1 MALQLLPILKAM
13 PGLISVTSSIL
24 QSIGTTRQSAT
35 RTDERV
41 KKLEDHLMQTVAAL
55 GELAEKVEA
64 LALSVETQADALR
77 IQTQRAKQALAV
89 AWMASGVAVAAL
101 IVALIR

>member
-13 PGLISVTSSIL
+13 PGLISVTSGIL
-24 QSIGTTRQSAT
+24 QSIGATRQSST
-35 RTDERV
+35 RTEERV

-64 LALSVETQADALR
+64 LALSVETQAEALR
-77 IQTQRAKQALAV
+77 LQTQRAKQALAV
-89 AWMASGVAVAAL
+89 AWIAGGVAVAAL
-101 IVALIR
+101 IVALTR